1 MINAFCSG
9 SDITLEPSQQGTPV
23 EIVQYLSHFK
33 SGEKKKDNKNILPIL
48 LATMSEESGE
58 DTSLATQC
66 HGDHTVSMSVHVMSQ
81 PINRG

>member
-58 DTSLATQC
+58 DYITYHSMPWRS
-66 HGDHTVSMSVHVMSQ
+66 HGKYECTCDVTA
-81 PINRG
+81 N